1 MHTDL
6 DASKRIYDW
15 VRDLCVQLGAA
26 PDDLVPF
33 EKYAAAANGLIRPS
47 SAARAL
53 FNGAPNIE
61 RVDRLV
67 QSIAAQKG
75 KRNAELDATVALVDA
90 RLELNRKAAA

>member
-1 MHTDL
+1 M
-6 DASKRIYDW
+6 
-15 VRDLCVQLGAA
+15 LGAKA
-26 PDDLVPF
+26 DDLVPF

-67 QSIAAQKG
+67 QSIAAQRG
-75 KRNAELDATVALVDA
+75 MRNAELDKTVALVDA